1 MGFLTV
7 NGMLMTYDEYKN
19 KIKCYNRLGM
29 HQFSQLYKQHKD
41 R

>member
-7 NGMLMTYDEYKN
+7 NGMLMTYDEYKE
-19 KIKCYNRLGM
+19 KINCYRTFGLL
-29 HQFSQLYKQHKD
+29 QFAKLYGIHKE